1 MDKVS
6 RQWIYLMYFN
16 VILSKMS
23 KEIPKIQSN
32 LTDLEKVGWNR
43 LDHRLSFVSLEAY
56 GMYFSI
62 FVTLFPYFLQLYSC
76 LWWNLSEYS
85 YLLYFKCD
93 LLTLASNLA

>member
-23 KEIPKIQSN
+23 KETPKIQSK

-43 LDHRLSFVSLEAY
+43 LSHRMSFVSFGSLLCV
-56 GMYFSI
+56 YFSVS
-62 FVTLFPYFLQLYSC
+62 VTLFLDFL
-76 LWWNLSEYS
+76 
-85 YLLYFKCD
+85 
-93 LLTLASNLA
+93 